1 MRYSGREMS
10 ALRLFAAVF
19 CAALYRESEE
29 SVNDSESGSIPGSI
43 FVFFRADAMLHL
55 NGKSF

>member
-1 MRYSGREMS
+1 
-10 ALRLFAAVF
+10 LRLFAAVF
-19 CAALYRESEE
+19 GAALYRESEE

-43 FVFFRADAMLHL
+43 FVFFRVDAMLHL